1 VARPTKLT
9 AELTRKLGELVAAG
23 VELPRA
29 AACVGLAPR
38 TVERWRAR
46 GAAARAGPY
55 RDLYLA
61 LEQADAQAEVR
72 DILLIGKAAQTNWK
86 AAAWRLERRFPDRWG
101 PKRPV
106 EARPETSAEEA
117 AARIRDAL
125 RAMRD
130 SVEGPPGGSAADA
143 S

>member
-1 VARPTKLT
+1 MEQHT
-9 AELTRKLGELVAAG
+9 APGAVVLEPFNGL
-23 VELPRA
+23 
-29 AACVGLAPR
+29 GLA
-38 TVERWRAR
+38 ADR
-46 GAAARAGPY
+46 GREARADVPRD
-55 RDLYLA
+55 RDLARLRRRA